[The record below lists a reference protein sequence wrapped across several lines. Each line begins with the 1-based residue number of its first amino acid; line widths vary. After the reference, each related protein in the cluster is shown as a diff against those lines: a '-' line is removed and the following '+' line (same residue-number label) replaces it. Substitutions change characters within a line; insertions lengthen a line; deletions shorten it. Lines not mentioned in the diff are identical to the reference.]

1 MGDPAADGNL
11 ILKLRPCLIPVM
23 KKKAEDSPEIVVQ

>member
-1 MGDPAADGNL
+1 MGDPAEDGSM

-23 KKKAEDSPEIVVQ
+23 KKEAEDSPEIVVQ